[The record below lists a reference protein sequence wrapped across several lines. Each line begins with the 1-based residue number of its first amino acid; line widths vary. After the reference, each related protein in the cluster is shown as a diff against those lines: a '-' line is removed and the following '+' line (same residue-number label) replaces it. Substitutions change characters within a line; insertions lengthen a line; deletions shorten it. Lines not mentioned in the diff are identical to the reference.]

1 MATPESKVKK
11 KGRTILDQM
20 GVYHFP
26 PFSGGYGRAGV
37 PDDVGCYRGRF
48 IAIEYKANGGKPTA
62 LQLRELRLIKES
74 GGIALIIDETNVEN
88 LRELIHGEI
97 QTLKESGYT

>member
-37 PDDVGCYRGRF
+37 PDDVCCYRGRF
-48 IAIEYKANGGKPTA
+48 IGIEYKANGGKPTA
-62 LQLRELRLIKES
+62 LQLRELQNIRES

-88 LRELIHGEI
+88 LMELIHGEI
-97 QTLKESGYT
+97 QNIERSGYT

>member
-26 PFSGGYGRAGV
+26 PFSGGYGRAGI
-37 PDDVGCYRGRF
+37 PDDIGCYRGRF

-62 LQLRELRLIKES
+62 LQLRELQNIRES

-88 LRELIHGEI
+88 LMELIHGEI
-97 QTLKESGYT
+97 QTLERSGYT

>member
-11 KGRTILDQM
+11 KGRTILDEM
-20 GVYHFP
+20 GAYHFP

-37 PDDVGCYRGRF
+37 PDDICCYRGRF
-48 IAIEYKANGGKPTA
+48 IGIEYKANGGKPTA

-88 LRELIHGEI
+88 LRELIHDEI
-97 QTLKESGYT
+97 QNIERSGCT

>member
-11 KGRTILDQM
+11 KGRTILDEM

-26 PFSGGYGRAGV
+26 PSSGGYGRAGI
-37 PDDVGCYRGRF
+37 PDDIGCYRGRF

-62 LQLRELRLIKES
+62 LQLRELQNIRES

-88 LRELIHGEI
+88 LMELIHGEI
-97 QTLKESGYT
+97 QTLERSGYT

>member
-26 PFSGGYGRAGV
+26 PFSGGYGRAGI
-37 PDDVGCYRGRF
+37 PDDIGCYRGRF

-62 LQLRELRLIKES
+62 LQLRELQNIRES

-88 LRELIHGEI
+88 LMELIHGEI
-97 QTLKESGYT
+97 QTLEKSGYT